1 MKRVIIIIAA
11 LLMCVSVIGCS
22 GKAEEK
28 DNVSTVGDISAM
40 EAKVASFYSD
50 SVEFVSMEDEYSD
63 EVFMFRYLL
72 EDEKFYS
79 AAEDFVLSEC
89 EGMSAETFAAI
100 KFKEGTDKALI
111 DEAAELLET
120 EYINS
125 LKENFKVYSP
135 EAYEDCDEYKLNVYS
150 DGILLVICPD
160 KAEDVLAALK

>member
-11 LLMCVSVIGCS
+11 LLMCLTACSDKAEKGSGEPVIG
-22 GKAEEK
+22 
-28 DNVSTVGDISAM
+28 DVGAM

-63 EVFMFRYLL
+63 EVFMFRYWL